1 MAKVL
6 VTGASGFLALHIIG
20 QLLSEGY
27 SVIGTVRSQS
37 KIEKLM
43 SQFKT
48 KYPEAVT
55 NLQFEI
61 VPDIQLE
68 GVFDK
73 LFIEHKDIDYVL
85 HTASPFSFGLEGSF
99 DDVYLKP
106 AVNGT
111 LNVLKSIKNFASQVK
126 KVVITSSMAA
136 IDNMGDH
143 ELIHTE
149 DIWNPL
155 EWEQVNHEQ
164 LAYVAS
170 KKYAE
175 KSAWDFIKDNAQQ
188 INFKLVTITPPFIFG
203 PQFFD
208 EDASSSTLNTSANV
222 INQLLKSSPDDTHLF
237 DQPSLCAVD
246 VRDVA
251 NFHVLSI
258 KKENISNQRL
268 FPIASRF
275 TSQGILDIIN
285 ANFKDLN
292 IAKGD
297 SENEASIPTPKF
309 NNDKSIKAVGGYE
322 FISLEKQVVD
332 SVNQILKQT
341 SKL

>member
-48 KYPEAVT
+48 KYPEAVA

-73 LFIEHKDIDYVL
+73 LFIEHKDIDFVL

-170 KKYAE
+170 K
-175 KSAWDFIKDNAQQ
+175 NM
-188 INFKLVTITPPFIFG
+188 
-203 PQFFD
+203 
-208 EDASSSTLNTSANV
+208 
-222 INQLLKSSPDDTHLF
+222 LKNLP
-237 DQPSLCAVD
+237 
-246 VRDVA
+246 
-251 NFHVLSI
+251 
-258 KKENISNQRL
+258 
-268 FPIASRF
+268 
-275 TSQGILDIIN
+275 GILSKIM
-285 ANFKDLN
+285 LN
-292 IAKGD
+292 R
-297 SENEASIPTPKF
+297 S
-309 NNDKSIKAVGGYE
+309 
-322 FISLEKQVVD
+322 
-332 SVNQILKQT
+332 T
-341 SKL
+341 SN